1 MMSTNRKLNV
11 LITMAI
17 SEPQL
22 ERLRSRVNLT
32 QAGWGFTG
40 HRLQEDELVEKVK
53 NIDVLLAGYEKITDR
68 VIKSAP
74 ALKLVGIA
82 RANPVNISV
91 DALNARKIP
100 LLFTPGRNAIAAAEF
115 TIGLMLSQARQIS
128 FGDRLLRSGKYLG
141 EPLNDLYAENHNDDV
156 TWNIDDDS
164 PYIALRGVELCGR
177 TLGLI
182 GFGNVASHVARI
194 AIAMGMRV
202 ITHTPLR
209 DQERASRIGV
219 TIVTLNQ
226 LLSESDFISVHCNV
240 TNDTKALLD
249 TKAIGLM
256 KSNVYIINTA
266 RASVIDQ
273 KGLIDALREKRIGG
287 VALDVFWYEPLP
299 ANHPLL
305 ELDNVT
311 LTPHL
316 AGSTFEVPE
325 RHSRIIV
332 DDLLLWMDGLRP
344 RNLFNSDIFLNQ
356 PLQ

>member
-1 MMSTNRKLNV
+1 MMSADRKLEV

-17 SEPQL
+17 SETQL
-22 ERLRSRVNLT
+22 ERLRTRVKLT

-40 HRLQEDELVEKVK
+40 HRLHEDDLVEKVR

-68 VIKSAP
+68 VIHSAP
-74 ALKLVGIA
+74 ELKLVGIA
-82 RANPVNISV
+82 RANPVNVSI
-91 DALNARKIP
+91 DALNVRKIP
-100 LLFTPGRNAIAAAEF
+100 LIFAPGRNAIAAAEF

-141 EPLNDLYAENHNDDV
+141 EPINDLFADNLSDDV
-156 TWNIDDDS
+156 TWNIDDNS
-164 PYIALRGVELCGR
+164 PYITLRGVELCGR

-219 TIVTLNQ
+219 TIVSLNQ
-226 LLSESDFISVHCNV
+226 LLSESDFISIHCNV
-240 TNDTKALLD
+240 TKDTKALLD
-249 TKAIGLM
+249 TKAFGLM
-256 KSNVYIINTA
+256 KPNVYLINTA
-266 RASVIDQ
+266 RASMIDQ
-273 KGLIDALREKRIGG
+273 KSLIDALREKRICGA
-287 VALDVFWYEPLP
+287 ALDVFWYEPLP

-305 ELDNVT
+305 KLDNVT

-325 RHSRIIV
+325 RHSRMIV
-332 DDLLLWMDGLRP
+332 DDLFLWMNGLPP
-344 RNLFNSDIFLNQ
+344 RNLYNSDVVLK
-356 PLQ
+356 